1 MLIRRILIKHQEK
14 SFILSDQLIVSGVNF
29 LLSIFLARKLGI
41 HLFGTFATIQLFQ
54 FFISSFH
61 QALVITPLITIF
73 PTIRNKTKRNNMIST
88 LLFVNIIL
96 VGFIFF
102 IAFLST
108 MDIFNSV
115 FSKYNF
121 SGYAVATYI
130 STLITY
136 EFIRKSLLTMKKYG
150 KLIVVNSIAYILPL
164 ITMAALSL
172 IYKLSLNSVLYIL
185 STFFTLSFILGG
197 LLIKSSITIKNVKK
211 RILLNTWKF
220 SKWLVG
226 KAIVQWL
233 SGNYFIVIAGLI
245 LGKNTIGVIRIVQN
259 LFGVLNVLLMA
270 IENYLA
276 IKSSAIYSH
285 NGIKPLVKFQYHVL
299 LRISFFIL
307 FVLGAVSLFS
317 QSIITTL
324 YGVEYTEYYYLVY
337 WFSILYVIIF
347 LNLPNRFVL
356 RTLLKTNVIFYSYV
370 ASTIFSL
377 LFARPLINT
386 YGIIGVVI
394 GLIACQVIMFCW
406 NQIIVF
412 KYLNK

>member
-1 MLIRRILIKHQEK
+1 
-14 SFILSDQLIVSGVNF
+14 
-29 LLSIFLARKLGI
+29 
-41 HLFGTFATIQLFQ
+41 
-54 FFISSFH
+54 
-61 QALVITPLITIF
+61 
-73 PTIRNKTKRNNMIST
+73 
-88 LLFVNIIL
+88 
-96 VGFIFF
+96 
-102 IAFLST
+102 
-108 MDIFNSV
+108 
-115 FSKYNF
+115 
-121 SGYAVATYI
+121 
-130 STLITY
+130 
-136 EFIRKSLLTMKKYG
+136 MKKYG
-150 KLIVVNSIAYILPL
+150 KLIVVNSIAYIAPL
-164 ITMAALSL
+164 ITMVALSL

-185 STFFTLSFILGG
+185 SAFFTISFILGG

-285 NGIKPLVKFQYHVL
+285 DGIKALVKFQYHVL
-299 LRISFFIL
+299 FRISFFIL
-307 FVLGAVSLFS
+307 FILGVVSLFS
-317 QSIITTL
+317 QSIIMTL

-386 YGIIGVVI
+386 YGIIGVAI
-394 GLIACQVIMFCW
+394 GLIACQLIMFCW
-406 NQIIVF
+406 NHIMVF